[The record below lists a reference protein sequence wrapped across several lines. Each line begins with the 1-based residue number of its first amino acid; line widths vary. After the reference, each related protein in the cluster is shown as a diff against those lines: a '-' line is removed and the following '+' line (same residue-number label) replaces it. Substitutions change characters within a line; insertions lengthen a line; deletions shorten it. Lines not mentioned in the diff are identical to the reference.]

1 MRIVN
6 RRNINPR
13 PRREEMKKVHIFMPL
28 IAAVLFAF
36 TALPCMA
43 QPADKT
49 AVQPAATEKA
59 EKPAKPAVTG
69 KLNINTATAEQLDML
84 PGIGAAKAQAII
96 DYRAKNGNFKKIE
109 DIQNVPG
116 IKEKKIDKFKEYI
129 IFEGETTL
137 KEVPPPKAA
146 K

>member
-1 MRIVN
+1 
-6 RRNINPR
+6 
-13 PRREEMKKVHIFMPL
+13 MKKVHIFMPL

-43 QPADKT
+43 QPAEKT
-49 AVQPAATEKA
+49 AMQPAATEKA

-109 DIQNVPG
+109 DIQNVTG

>member
-1 MRIVN
+1 
-6 RRNINPR
+6 
-13 PRREEMKKVHIFMPL
+13 MKKVQIFMPL
-28 IAAVLFAF
+28 IAAMLFAF
-36 TALPCMA
+36 TVLPCMA
-43 QPADKT
+43 QPADKA

-96 DYRAKNGNFKKIE
+96 DYRTKNGNFKKIE
-109 DIQNVPG
+109 DIQNVTG

-137 KEVPPPKAA
+137 KEVAPPKAA

>member
-1 MRIVN
+1 
-6 RRNINPR
+6 
-13 PRREEMKKVHIFMPL
+13 MKKVYASSFL

-59 EKPAKPAVTG
+59 EKQAKTAVTG

-109 DIQNVPG
+109 DIQNVTG

>member
-1 MRIVN
+1 
-6 RRNINPR
+6 
-13 PRREEMKKVHIFMPL
+13 
-28 IAAVLFAF
+28 
-36 TALPCMA
+36 MA

-109 DIQNVPG
+109 DIQNVTG

>member
-1 MRIVN
+1 
-6 RRNINPR
+6 
-13 PRREEMKKVHIFMPL
+13 MKKVHIFMPL

-109 DIQNVPG
+109 DIQNVTG

>member
-1 MRIVN
+1 
-6 RRNINPR
+6 
-13 PRREEMKKVHIFMPL
+13 MKKVHIFMPL

>member
-1 MRIVN
+1 
-6 RRNINPR
+6 
-13 PRREEMKKVHIFMPL
+13 MKKVHIFMPL

-96 DYRAKNGNFKKIE
+96 DYRTKNGNFKKIE
-109 DIQNVPG
+109 DIQNVTG

-137 KEVPPPKAA
+137 KEVDPPKAA

>member
-1 MRIVN
+1 
-6 RRNINPR
+6 
-13 PRREEMKKVHIFMPL
+13 MKKVHIFMPL

-109 DIQNVPG
+109 DIQNVTG
-116 IKEKKIDKFKEYI
+116 IKEKKTDKLKEYI

>member
-1 MRIVN
+1 
-6 RRNINPR
+6 
-13 PRREEMKKVHIFMPL
+13 MKKVHIFMPL

-36 TALPCMA
+36 TVLPCMA

-49 AVQPAATEKA
+49 AMQPAATEKA

-109 DIQNVPG
+109 DIQNVTG

>member
-1 MRIVN
+1 
-6 RRNINPR
+6 
-13 PRREEMKKVHIFMPL
+13 MKKVHIFMPL

-43 QPADKT
+43 QPAEKT
-49 AVQPAATEKA
+49 AMQPAATEKA

-96 DYRAKNGNFKKIE
+96 DYRTKNGNFKKIE
-109 DIQNVPG
+109 DIQNVTG

-137 KEVPPPKAA
+137 KEVDPPKAA